1 METVTRMPFVT
12 EKMRDVERGLIRII
26 ATKLHTLDCLRRGVY
41 NDFDEL
47 PEHEQAKMLRVATM
61 AAGAVNTQTQ
71 QLALGAAGL
80 AIMKT
85 IEGHIDAVVEHWE
98 DHSHADVVR
107 EALVTGD
114 RINLLS
120 GLRASIPGM
129 VDAAAKAAFAK
140 LETR

>member
-1 METVTRMPFVT
+1 MTPATRMPFVT
-12 EKMRDVERGLIRII
+12 EKMRDVELGLIRII
-26 ATKLHTLDCLRRGVY
+26 ATKLHTLDCLRHGVY

-47 PEHEQAKMLRVATM
+47 PEHEQAKMLRVAAM
-61 AAGAVNTQTQ
+61 AAGAVNSTTQ

-114 RINLLS
+114 RISLLS
-120 GLRASIPGM
+120 GLRSSIPGM
-129 VDAAAKAAFAK
+129 VDAAARAAFQK
-140 LETR
+140 LEAR